1 MDASSVF
8 DFDSPVRSVAVAV
21 LLAVAGLGIGLLL
34 VLGAGLSF
42 ALAGV
47 TPGPTLQVVVSLIAI
62 QGVGLL
68 GVSAAYLL
76 YRDTDLVGMRV
87 PTIRDAIWAGSGFA
101 IVIVGYF
108 VIAQVVA
115 ALDVTPAENQIAQ
128 LAEGNPDLLLLL
140 IPAAFLIIG
149 PGEEYLFRGIVQ
161 GRLREV
167 FSAPVAIAIASVIFG
182 AAHLASISGPLTGS
196 LVYVGIVALLAVVLG
211 VSYEATDNVLV
222 PSFIHGAYNAVLFGL
237 LWVALKFFPE
247 ALQEAQDAQNAAL
260 WRLGETVTTVVP
272 AVT

>member
-1 MDASSVF
+1 MAESSIV

-21 LLAVAGLGIGLLL
+21 LLAVAGLAIGFLL
-34 VLGAGLSF
+34 VVGAGLSF
-42 ALAGV
+42 RFAGV

-68 GVSAAYLL
+68 GVSAVYLR
-76 YRDTDLVGMRV
+76 YRDTALVGVRV
-87 PTIRDAIWAGSGFA
+87 PTLRDVIWAGSGFA
-101 IVIVGYF
+101 IVIVGYV
-108 VIAQVVA
+108 VIAQVIA
-115 ALDVTPAENQIAQ
+115 ALGVTTAENEVARLAQ
-128 LAEGNPDLLLLL
+128 GNPDLLLLL

-167 FSAPVAIAIASVIFG
+167 FSAPVAITIASVIFG
-182 AAHLASISGPLTGS
+182 AAHLLSISGPLTGS

-211 VSYEATDNVLV
+211 VSYEATDNILV
-222 PSFIHGAYNAVLFGL
+222 PSFIHGAYNAFLFGL
-237 LWVALKFFPE
+237 LWVALKYFPE

-260 WRLGETVTTVVP
+260 WTLGDAVTTVVP
-272 AVT
+272 VLG